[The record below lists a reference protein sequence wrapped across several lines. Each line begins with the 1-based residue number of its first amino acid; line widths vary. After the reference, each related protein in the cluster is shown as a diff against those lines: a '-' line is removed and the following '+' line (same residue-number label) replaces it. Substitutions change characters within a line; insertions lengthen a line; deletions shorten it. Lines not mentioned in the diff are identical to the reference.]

1 VQFNGDRRLHCYGS
15 NYCSTVKRIDVCDY
29 GLRLEAQNSPNV
41 TLRNI
46 RVFVKLSYRDFL
58 QGAANCTHRPPTQP
72 LAVKGLNV
80 FMVFGIRGYA
90 LRRCIITGVRYFL
103 FLYLPYIKERCPMQL
118 VSIFISYVY
127 ASFFKIRW

>member
-1 VQFNGDRRLHCYGS
+1 M
-15 NYCSTVKRIDVCDY
+15 
-29 GLRLEAQNSPNV
+29 
-41 TLRNI
+41 
-46 RVFVKLSYRDFL
+46 KLSYRDFL

-103 FLYLPYIKERCPMQL
+103 FLYLLYIKERCLMQL
-118 VSIFISYVY
+118 VSIVISYVY
-127 ASFFKIRW
+127 VLFVEIMW